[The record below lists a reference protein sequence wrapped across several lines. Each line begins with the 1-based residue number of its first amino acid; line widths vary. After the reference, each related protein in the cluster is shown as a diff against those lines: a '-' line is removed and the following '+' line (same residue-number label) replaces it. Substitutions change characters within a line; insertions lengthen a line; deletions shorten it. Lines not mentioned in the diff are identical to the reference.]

1 MIRNIMKFAWRNI
14 RRNKRRTGLTI
25 LAIVIGMVSLVFG
38 RSFINGMLHSMEEPI
53 IKMQSGHIRL
63 VHKEYLRLERV
74 FPKDQLVAPVS
85 GIEAILKD
93 IPEIDSQSRLIKFR
107 ILAAHG
113 EQNEACLA
121 IGVYPEEAKRVM
133 ELDRFVKQG
142 TFFSADGTG
151 LIIGGKLA
159 KKLGVTVGDELLLV
173 TTDINYSTYALP
185 FRIAGIF
192 EIGFSYLDKNAVF
205 IDFAKASEMMDYRDA
220 CQEILLMIRHPEQAP
235 EIAALIQ
242 TKIAGNSE
250 PGIQVIPWQEN
261 DIIKNTMPLVS
272 KIYDGIFY
280 MMMFIVGLVILNTML
295 MTVMERYHEIG
306 IIKALG
312 FKNRDVAAMIFT
324 EAFYIGL
331 IGSLLGGALGTALT
345 AMTER
350 TGIDMGQ
357 ALNES
362 LLDNMDIPIS
372 FFGKS
377 LYPDLTLSI
386 VIASV
391 LFGIVTTL
399 AAVIYPAWKS
409 ARMSPVEAFRSELK
423 I

>member
-1 MIRNIMKFAWRNI
+1 
-14 RRNKRRTGLTI
+14 
-25 LAIVIGMVSLVFG
+25 
-38 RSFINGMLHSMEEPI
+38 
-53 IKMQSGHIRL
+53 
-63 VHKEYLRLERV
+63 
-74 FPKDQLVAPVS
+74 
-85 GIEAILKD
+85 
-93 IPEIDSQSRLIKFR
+93 
-107 ILAAHG
+107 
-113 EQNEACLA
+113 
-121 IGVYPEEAKRVM
+121 
-133 ELDRFVKQG
+133 
-142 TFFSADGTG
+142 
-151 LIIGGKLA
+151 
-159 KKLGVTVGDELLLV
+159 
-173 TTDINYSTYALP
+173 
-185 FRIAGIF
+185 
-192 EIGFSYLDKNAVF
+192 
-205 IDFAKASEMMDYRDA
+205 
-220 CQEILLMIRHPEQAP
+220 
-235 EIAALIQ
+235 
-242 TKIAGNSE
+242 
-250 PGIQVIPWQEN
+250 
-261 DIIKNTMPLVS
+261 MPLVS

-345 AMTER
+345 AVVER

-357 ALNES
+357 ALNEN
-362 LLDNMDIPIS
+362 LLDNLDIPIS

-377 LYPDLTLSI
+377 LYPDLTVSI

-409 ARMSPVEAFRSELK
+409 TRMSPVEAFRSELK